1 MSSQRFPLIDQRA
14 GPPLIKKNGGS
25 ADLKDVT
32 STSFG
37 YIIAFLLPGLAALYA
52 LSLWSAKTAEMLRT
66 FLTSNSNIG
75 LFLLV
80 IATALGLGLLV
91 SVWRAFLFQRWFY
104 RGDRLRPSDFAQLSS
119 EAKLTAYR
127 AAIDE
132 TYRYHQFFGGITVV
146 LPFLYLGWLRGCW
159 YETNILLKLLTVILF
174 MMIEYGIGKGAMF
187 EYNTYVQRAKYILEK
202 DTPTSE
208 GGSHL

>member
-1 MSSQRFPLIDQRA
+1 
-14 GPPLIKKNGGS
+14 
-25 ADLKDVT
+25 LKDVT

-37 YIIAFLLPGLAALYA
+37 YIVAFLLPGLAALYA
-52 LSLWSAKTAEMLRT
+52 LSLWSAKTAEILRT

-80 IATALGLGLLV
+80 TATALGFGLLV
-91 SVWRAFLFQRWFY
+91 SVFRAFLFQNWLY
-104 RGDRLRPSDFAQLSS
+104 RGYRLQPSDFAQLST

-146 LPFLYLGWLRGCW
+146 LPFLYLGWLLRW
-159 YETNILLKLLTVILF
+159 NETNVWLKLLSVVLF
-174 MMIEYGIGKGAMF
+174 IMIEYGIGKGAMV
-187 EYNTYVQRAKYILEK
+187 EYSTYVKRAKYILQK
-202 DTPTSE
+202 DTPAGE
-208 GGSHL
+208 GGS